1 VRLTHAFAAALLLRP
16 LLRCAQ
22 AALQWVQPAV
32 LGAEHRRRRAVEAA
46 AQFQAER
53 QRHEEVAKAAAAL
66 LWARQNPIGQQLRAR
81 DAARVHTQAAAAAYA
96 ARKEAARASAAMP
109 AMRAQA
115 QRMLAEVTK
124 AVTDAEA
131 AAGHWMYCALQAGC
145 HLDAAKER
153 LRRAPTQQERDQAAP
168 TVAMHMLQ
176 QQQAM
181 RQYEQADA
189 ALLRRKGELLS
200 HPVQLMLT
208 EAKNRLR
215 AAEAAAAWADA
226 EAEQLLEVAKL
237 EDSLYRDAEA
247 WRLEEAASAER
258 ARQWAQAETAAD
270 RCRQRE
276 GARTRARAE
285 AEAAEQRCRQEAAAA
300 RRREQQQRQ
309 SHGSSAAED
318 PAATAEAAAKFAAD
332 LAEID
337 RVLSARTAYEVFQVC
352 AHSVA
357 NTLRDPW
364 GTLQHK

>member
-1 VRLTHAFAAALLLRP
+1 MGATSGA
-16 LLRCAQ
+16 
-22 AALQWVQPAV
+22 

-53 QRHEEVAKAAAAL
+53 RRHEEVAKAAAAL

-81 DAARVHTQAAAAAYA
+81 DAARVHAQAAAAAYA

-153 LRRAPTQQERDQAAP
+153 LRRAPTQQERDEAAP
-168 TVAMHMLQ
+168 TVATHRLQ

-181 RQYEQADA
+181 RQYGQADA

-200 HPVQLMLT
+200 HPAQLMLI
-208 EAKNRLR
+208 EAENRLR

-237 EDSLYRDAEA
+237 EDSLCRDAEA
-247 WRLEEAASAER
+247 CRLEEAASAER
-258 ARQWAQAETAAD
+258 ARQWAKAEAAAD
-270 RCRQRE
+270 RCRRHE

-300 RRREQQQRQ
+300 RRREQQQQQQQ
-309 SHGSSAAED
+309 SRGSSAAED
-318 PAATAEAAAKFAAD
+318 PAATAEAAAKLAAD
-332 LAEID
+332 IAEID
-337 RVLSARTAYEVFQVC
+337 RVLSARIAYEVFQVC
-352 AHSVA
+352 AHSRA

-364 GTLQHK
+364 STLQHK